1 MYPKFPGV
9 NNSMLE
15 EKVNDVEN
23 SITNSLI
30 DNSERVKRVFYPF
43 YIIGF
48 ISIIGVAALITYMC
62 IKMM

>member
-1 MYPKFPGV
+1 MYPKFPGLV
-9 NNSMLE
+9 NSMLE

-30 DNSERVKRVFYPF
+30 DNSERDERVFNPF

>member
-1 MYPKFPGV
+1 MYAKFPGL

-15 EKVNDVEN
+15 EKVNDIEN

-30 DNSERVKRVFYPF
+30 DNSEREKRRFYPF